1 MLQTSQIDPLVK
13 LALKED
19 VGSRDITTSS
29 IIPKNLSV
37 KADIEFKQSGV
48 LCGIQIAER
57 VFRLTD
63 ENLRFLPVARDGE
76 RIEKNREVASLE
88 GSAAALLIAER
99 TALNFLAHLSGVATR
114 TREFVEKVKNTQANI
129 LDTRKTTPGLR
140 LFEKYAVAT
149 GGGMNH
155 RMGLYDQALIKDN
168 HLRILRKEPI
178 ASAVS
183 RLKSSVLKRTIIGVE
198 VKNLMELKG
207 ALKAPV
213 DYILL
218 DNMKVEMVREAV
230 NLRKRAQSK
239 VLFEASGGITI
250 DNVLDYAETGV
261 ERISV
266 GALTHHALSIDISLD
281 IVG

>member
-76 RIEKNREVASLE
+76 RIEKNREVAYLE